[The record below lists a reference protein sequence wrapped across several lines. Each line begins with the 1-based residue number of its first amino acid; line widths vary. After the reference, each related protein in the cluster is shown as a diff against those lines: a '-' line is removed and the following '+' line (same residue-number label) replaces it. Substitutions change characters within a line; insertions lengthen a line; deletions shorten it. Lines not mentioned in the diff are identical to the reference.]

1 MSELRPKHITA
12 AIADIMAATATAPR
26 PVGTSTAHRIRATL
40 RSALTDAV
48 KERLIDFN
56 PAQHA
61 ELPTA
66 SRPKGWNGPR
76 HEPARSG
83 PNANASPSTRRSRAR
98 SRG

>member
-1 MSELRPKHITA
+1 
-12 AIADIMAATATAPR
+12 
-26 PVGTSTAHRIRATL
+26 VGTSTAHRIRATL

-66 SRPKGWNGPR
+66 SRPKALEWTEARTAAFWAECERLAEHKAKPGKKPR
-76 HEPARSG
+76 ITFEIWRTVRRSVLR
-83 PNANASPSTRRSRAR
+83 PSTPMV
-98 SRG
+98 